1 MCELTITVDSSFR
14 KNKAYSGVVFSL
26 EPETCYIFEQK
37 VKNSSEA
44 EFNGAALAIE
54 EALERFANDNVD
66 KITLL
71 TDSMNCLNTF
81 FPREV
86 RDQGIQSKILT
97 GIKLKNLLNEKGI
110 KFEATNFP
118 RNTTDELY
126 ICDSAAR
133 FYLNGRVVLEMS
145 SIRTGKN
152 YIIKKLDRGLK

>member
-14 KNKAYSGVVFSL
+14 KNRAYSGVVFSL
-26 EPETCYIFEQK
+26 EPEKCYIFEQR

-44 EFNGAALAIE
+44 EFNGAVLAIE

-71 TDSMNCLNTF
+71 TDSLNCLNTF

-97 GIKLKNLLNEKGI
+97 GIRLKNLLNEKGI
-110 KFEATNFP
+110 KFEASNFP

-126 ICDSAAR
+126 VCDGIAR
-133 FYLNGRVVLEMS
+133 AYLNGKGVDEVS
-145 SIRTGKN
+145 SFRTGKN
-152 YIIKKLDRGLK
+152 YLIEKLNRELK

>member
-26 EPETCYIFEQK
+26 EPEKCYIFEQR

-44 EFNGAALAIE
+44 EFNGAVLAIE

-97 GIKLKNLLNEKGI
+97 GIRLKNLLNEKGI

-118 RNTTDELY
+118 RNTTDELF
-126 ICDSAAR
+126 ICDNVAR
-133 FYLNGRVVLEMS
+133 AYLNGKVVVEIS
-145 SIRTGKN
+145 SCRSNKN
-152 YIIKKLDRGLK
+152 YSVKKLERDFK